1 MATTPR
7 NPVFSLVLAATAAL
21 LAGRSGARGGDW
33 MPLLPDQDFYDMQL
47 FAPPDLREYS
57 TYKRPKE
64 GLFLKYDRLYWS
76 ITVPQVT
83 DVAETARGGYL
94 IPNQPISPQTIVQL
108 NNAGFAGSGPDNP
121 GANVIGGIYPYGSDP
136 LVLDL
141 NTGWMK
147 TAMSWGNRFEGG
159 WIYDNRGVEISYWN
173 TGDQSQQFETLS
185 EFAASSPT
193 QIFSQQTAVPTGAG
207 VAVGGIGGGGAVQP
221 TTTTTITSNSGPPDH
236 LVAQKLN
243 QLNSTEIYSVGVSAI
258 LRRELGKRGS
268 GDTMRFSIGPRFVQ
282 FADRYRLQYESNQYV
297 FSQGPVGGGQGQGV
311 NIGQV
316 GGTGQ
321 QQAQGIG
328 GGGCWVAREV
338 YGVEDG
344 RWLVFRGWL
353 VDEAPDWFRDL
364 YTAHGEAFAAWI
376 HDQPAVRAAVRS
388 LMDLVV
394 EPRLTQAA
402 ALGAAMGGDVETIE
416 Q

>member
-1 MATTPR
+1 MNTTRR
-7 NPVFSLVLAATAAL
+7 NTTRSLVLVATAAL
-21 LAGRSGARGGDW
+21 LAAGSGARGGDW

-64 GLFLKYDRLYWS
+64 GLYFNYDRLYWA

-108 NNAGFAGSGPDNP
+108 NNAGFAGATPDNP
-121 GANVIGGIYPYGSDP
+121 GANVIGGIFPYGSDP

-141 NTGWMK
+141 NTGWMR
-147 TAMSWGNRFEGG
+147 TAMTWGNRYEGG
-159 WIYDNRGVEISYWN
+159 WIYDNRGVEISYWD
-173 TGDQSQQFETLS
+173 TGNQSQTFETIS

-193 QIFSQQTAVPTGAG
+193 QIFTQQTAVPTGAG
-207 VAVGGIGGGGAVQP
+207 VAVGGAGGGGAVQP

-243 QLNSTEIYSVGVSAI
+243 QLNSTEIYSVGVAAV

-268 GDTMRFSIGPRFVQ
+268 GDTVRLTFGPRFVQ
-282 FADRYRLQYESNQYV
+282 FADRYRLQYESNQYA
-297 FSQGPVGGGQGQGV
+297 FTQGPTGGGQGQGV
-311 NIGQV
+311 NIGQT
-316 GGTGQ
+316 GGGN
-321 QQAQGIG
+321 G
-328 GGGCWVAREV
+328 GGG
-338 YGVEDG
+338 G
-344 RWLVFRGWL
+344 
-353 VDEAPDWFRDL
+353 
-364 YTAHGEAFAAWI
+364 
-376 HDQPAVRAAVRS
+376 QP
-388 LMDLVV
+388 
-394 EPRLTQAA
+394 Q
-402 ALGAAMGGDVETIE
+402 GFG